1 MKQIE
6 KEMILELIEKQQKG
20 QSALLQMV
28 RQDRQS
34 VQSFELQGDKHM
46 VEFCKE
52 KEQKHLSMTR
62 MRQEMIKD
70 LALLGDLRTIKFQDE
85 VLLEDQVVKTKAG
98 VFAKGLCMDL
108 QDKARTGHERR
119 MCSRDPI

>member
-70 LALLGDLRTIKFQDE
+70 LALLGDLRTITVSYTHLTLPTNRE
-85 VLLEDQVVKTKAG
+85 V
-98 VFAKGLCMDL
+98 
-108 QDKARTGHERR
+108 
-119 MCSRDPI
+119 